1 MNYLKGL
8 FALIVILNSASAFA
22 QELTGTP
29 VTDTTSTQ
37 YLLPNW
43 YSGIIRMN
51 DDKVFDGVYLRY
63 NLAKDQIEV
72 KQDSSIFRIEKGVKE
87 FNIPSGSDLYIFRS
101 GFAPYKTLTTE
112 SFYRVIYDGKT
123 QLLKRYQS
131 PIQVEKAAATR
142 TLEPDAKLYVVKDS
156 KVNEVFLKDQNSFLK
171 LLADEK
177 NKMRY
182 VIKEENLEFDAEDDL
197 MKLLEEYDAYKA
209 GRGGN

>member
-1 MNYLKGL
+1 MNYLKRL
-8 FALIVILNSASAFA
+8 FTLIVILNSASAFA

-72 KQDSSIFRIEKGVKE
+72 KKDSGTFRIEKGVKE